1 MARKPKVTMRFLQNI
16 KKVFLQL
23 TKQLV
28 VPSQRLAESRQDFV
42 SPPHIRDIVIIAT
55 FTFNY

>member
-1 MARKPKVTMRFLQNI
+1 MRFLQNI